1 MKKQE
6 PTKTT
11 KSGIINIGLQRDLKE
26 ILSNPNNVEKI
37 YKGVNKVTNFSI
49 EIWFKEPRT
58 FSSYVYYENEALM
71 ESDYKL
77 LMEAIENGKNS

>member
-1 MKKQE
+1 MKD
-6 PTKTT
+6 TKPT
-11 KSGIINIGLQRDLKE
+11 KSGIINIGLQKDLKT
-26 ILSNPNNVEKI
+26 ILANPDNVEKI
-37 YKGVNKVTNFSI
+37 YKGVRVITNFSI

-58 FSSYVYYENEALM
+58 FSSNVYYENEALM